1 MEDKLGKSQLAFDDS
16 KKNHEAAMLEL
27 SNINENLSLE
37 LIKAKQCAKTLQV
50 IVCNVYVCVTNVLSE
65 ICIARYFV

>member
-1 MEDKLGKSQLAFDDS
+1 MEDKLAKSKLAFDDS
-16 KKNHEAAMLEL
+16 KRIHEAAMLEL

-50 IVCNVYVCVTNVLSE
+50 IVMYIPT
-65 ICIARYFV
+65 R

>member
-1 MEDKLGKSQLAFDDS
+1 MEDKLAKSKLVFDDS
-16 KKNHEAAMLEL
+16 KKTHEAAMLEL

-50 IVCNVYVCVTNVLSE
+50 IVMY
-65 ICIARYFV
+65 IPAR